1 MITTQRR
8 RQLAHIL
15 LVIVY
20 VIFGVWNHV
29 AASALS
35 SPTDAAAAE
44 ALSPA
49 VLAMARDVGA
59 GCVMVAFAVLSGVPP
74 PSSSAQGVVAGP
86 FLLPS
91 ASDAASV
98 LMMGT
103 AGVFMAQALFTFGLS
118 ASSPLHAALLQPLTP
133 VVMVGLTSLLN
144 GDPCI
149 VSRTHGSA
157 LALASAGALAVVI
170 GGASSSP
177 APGVS
182 EGSMSAHWVGSGL
195 LLGAI
200 GAFCLYLLCSAK
212 ILGSGKYPCAWV
224 TAWAYA
230 VGAGEMMVF
239 AAWWENVSPFSLWTV
254 VSSVSVSQAGVLA
267 YGVFLATAFNY
278 NALSWASSVL
288 GSRTVSLYNSVTPLT
303 AAALSPAD
311 VTLVHMVGGAL
322 ICIGLAINSSLPVPT
337 PKLLP
342 TKVVDV

>member
-8 RQLAHIL
+8 RKLAHVL
-15 LVIVY
+15 LVVVY

-35 SPTDAAAAE
+35 SPTPAAAE

-49 VLAMARDVGA
+49 VLAMARDAGA
-59 GCVMVAFAVLSGVPP
+59 AAVMVAFAVLSGVPS
-74 PSSSAQGVVAGP
+74 PSSSTQGVVVGP
-86 FLLPS
+86 LLFPS
-91 ASDAASV
+91 AADTPSV
-98 LMMGT
+98 LLMGT

-149 VSRTHGSA
+149 VSRAHGSA

-170 GGASSSP
+170 GGASP
-177 APGVS
+177 HAPGADEAS
-182 EGSMSAHWVGSGL
+182 GMSAHWLGSAL

-200 GAFCLYLLCSAK
+200 GAFCLYLVCSAR

-230 VGAGEMMVF
+230 VGAGQMMLF
-239 AAWWENVSPFSLWTV
+239 AMWWENVSPLSLWAV
-254 VSSVSVSQAGVLA
+254 VSSVSLSQAGVLA

-322 ICIGLAINSSLPVPT
+322 ICLGLGINSSLPVPT